1 MPARRAVPLT
11 QSRVS
16 VPREAGTGVG
26 TSAGCPR
33 GPPRPGPCQAAAL
46 RAGSASRGPRSP
58 SAARRRVGAGAGF
71 SDFQPRRGPLRHVPP
86 HPAGPRPGSH
96 SLAAPAARAR
106 ARPPPPRSPAPGRRA
121 RAPPPGDPPRR
132 LRCRRG
138 RAPPA
143 GPAAAD
149 SALSSGPR
157 LEGMTLGC
165 QGPQRLGNG
174 RHEPLGV
181 KRGLEGPQGERL

>member
-1 MPARRAVPLT
+1 MPARRAVQLT

-33 GPPRPGPCQAAAL
+33 GPPRPGPCQASAL

-58 SAARRRVGAGAGF
+58 SAALGRVGAGAGF
-71 SDFQPRRGPLRHVPP
+71 SAETRTPRARPAPPGRPASWKPQPG
-86 HPAGPRPGSH
+86 GS
-96 SLAAPAARAR
+96 SGAR

-174 RHEPLGV
+174 RHEPLSV